1 MCRIPPNGHPENKF
15 IVSIDRLKTCD
26 CFIYKPNEDIWE
38 VQYDDKG
45 KVGPPI
51 LQPNLY
57 EYLQKI
63 AYRVGRDI
71 AELHRQIVLTH
82 TDSERLSDQSESAR
96 LTYNLMKNFASGVN
110 KISLEKIAR
119 DLHRVAPDL
128 VEESQVNLDDTG
140 SEEDCATIIQMQLI
154 QESNNNWDSRF
165 PENEH
170 VWDFAV
176 ARLSTGAIN
185 PNKKRRSARCRINQ
199 YFSLRRWPLWAQ
211 SEKVRKRIQSSNLV
225 VQENPVTTARP
236 QVEEAIDTPPMEE
249 AKRERYTGYGMPS
262 MFPFGE
268 TPYQQAYQS
277 WRIEQ
282 DLADGEYY
290 LNKALQY

>member
-1 MCRIPPNGHPENKF
+1 MSPDQLA
-15 IVSIDRLKTCD
+15 DREYFK
-26 CFIYKPNEDIWE
+26 YKPSEEKWE
-38 VQYDDKG
+38 VQYDAKG
-45 KVGPPI
+45 KIGPPI

-57 EYLQKI
+57 DYLQKI
-63 AYRVGRDI
+63 AYRVGRDVR
-71 AELHRQIVLTH
+71 ELHRQMGTTH
-82 TDSERLSDQSESAR
+82 TESERLNDQFDSVRLACDIMDGITSEI
-96 LTYNLMKNFASGVN
+96 NDV
-110 KISLEKIAR
+110 SLQKIAR

-128 VEESQVNLDDTG
+128 MEEAQVNLDG
-140 SEEDCATIIQMQLI
+140 AESEKNSATIIQMQLI